1 MEVLTMGRCIMEEK
15 YHRNRVSCR
24 LTVCGSGRKIEISDG
39 STAAEEVFSDADEAE
54 LVYLSACGLELL
66 PDCLHALCLHIRRE
80 MSENREDEIVN

>member
-1 MEVLTMGRCIMEEK
+1 MSMGRCIMEEK

-24 LTVCGSGRKIEISDG
+24 LTVCGSGRKVEISDG
-39 STAAEEVFSDADEAE
+39 STTAEEVFSEADEAE
-54 LVYLSACGLELL
+54 LVYLSARGLELL

>member
-1 MEVLTMGRCIMEEK
+1 MSMGRCIMEEK

-54 LVYLSACGLELL
+54 LVYLSARGLELL

>member
-1 MEVLTMGRCIMEEK
+1 MSMGRCIMEEK

-24 LTVCGSGRKIEISDG
+24 LTVCGSGRKVEISDG
-39 STAAEEVFSDADEAE
+39 RTAAEEVFSDADEAK

>member
-1 MEVLTMGRCIMEEK
+1 MSMGRCIMEEK

-24 LTVCGSGRKIEISDG
+24 LTVCGSGRKIEICDG
-39 STAAEEVFSDADEAE
+39 STTAEEVFSEADEAK

>member
-1 MEVLTMGRCIMEEK
+1 MSMGRCIMEEK

-24 LTVCGSGRKIEISDG
+24 LTVCGSGRKIEICDG
-39 STAAEEVFSDADEAE
+39 STTAEEVFSDADEAK

-80 MSENREDEIVN
+80 MSENRKDEIVN